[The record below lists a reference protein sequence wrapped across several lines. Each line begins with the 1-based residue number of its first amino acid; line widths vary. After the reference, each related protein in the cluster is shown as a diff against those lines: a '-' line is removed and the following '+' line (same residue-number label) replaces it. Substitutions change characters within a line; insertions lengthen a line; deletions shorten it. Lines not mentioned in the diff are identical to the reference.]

1 MAKIYDLSVSLRPD
15 HLENSELKL
24 NSISHD
30 EAARI
35 FAKRY
40 QVKVSDLP
48 HGSFFSTEQ
57 IELRSQLGTH
67 LDAPY
72 HFYPTSE
79 GRPAKF
85 MEERPRE
92 LCISDG
98 VVLEFRHSVPAEY
111 ITDYVIAA
119 ARQKIHYTL
128 KPGDIVC
135 LWAGGTDLYDD
146 DPHFAESAAGLNG
159 GALNYVFR
167 FGVKI

>member
-1 MAKIYDLSVSLRPD
+1 MPRRGRDGKIYDLSVSLRPD

-24 NSISHD
+24 NYISHD

-57 IELRSQLGTH
+57 IELRSHLGTH

-85 MEERPRE
+85 IEE
-92 LCISDG
+92 
-98 VVLEFRHSVPAEY
+98 VP
-111 ITDYVIAA
+111 
-119 ARQKIHYTL
+119 L
-128 KPGDIVC
+128 
-135 LWAGGTDLYDD
+135 
-146 DPHFAESAAGLNG
+146 
-159 GALNYVFR
+159 
-167 FGVKI
+167 

>member
-24 NSISHD
+24 NSISHQ

-48 HGSFFSTEQ
+48 DGAFFSTER
-57 IELRSQLGTH
+57 IELRSHLGTH

-85 MEERPRE
+85 IEEVP
-92 LCISDG
+92 LKWCMSDG
-98 VVLEFRHSVPAEY
+98 VVLDFRSEERRVGKE
-111 ITDYVIAA
+111 
-119 ARQKIHYTL
+119 
-128 KPGDIVC
+128 
-135 LWAGGTDLYDD
+135 
-146 DPHFAESAAGLNG
+146 GL
-159 GALNYVFR
+159 LRWWV
-167 FGVKI
+167 

>member
-48 HGSFFSTEQ
+48 QGSFFSSER
-57 IELRSQLGTH
+57 IELRSHLGTH

-85 MEERPRE
+85 IDQWPLDWCM
-92 LCISDG
+92 SDG
-98 VVLEFRHSVPAEY
+98 IVLDFRHKNPAS
-111 ITDYVIAA
+111 ISPNTTLAQRWKKSTT
-119 ARQKIHYTL
+119 ARSQAILSCSGREVLTATTT
-128 KPGDIVC
+128 IR
-135 LWAGGTDLYDD
+135 A
-146 DPHFAESAAGLNG
+146 S
-159 GALNYVFR
+159 
-167 FGVKI
+167 